1 MAALRLTA
9 SRRIPPVVRKLLP
22 WLAAWWTF
30 QLVVGGIVRLVALR
44 KNEGDETS
52 TSIRRL
58 QALGPVELR
67 PTNPSLTR
75 VRIGLVMAG
84 GVLDLTTLPRVPG
97 GIDVT
102 IRAVMGGMAVQVPPG
117 WRVWWRFRGIGGIGA
132 DGPVVRARDEVGA
145 DVRLH
150 VVTVLGGLGIESSG

>member
-1 MAALRLTA
+1 MRT
-9 SRRIPPVVRKLLP
+9 SRSVPPVVRKVLR

-30 QLVVGGIVRLVALR
+30 QLVVGGAVRLLGRR
-44 KNEGDETS
+44 KNQGDETS

-58 QALGPVELR
+58 QSLGPVELR
-67 PTNPSLTR
+67 PTNPSLSR
-75 VRIGLVMAG
+75 VRIDLVMAG
-84 GVLDLTTLPRVPG
+84 GVLDLTALPRVPG

-102 IRAVMGGMAVQVPPG
+102 VRAVMGGLAVQVPPG

-150 VVTVLGGLGIESSG
+150 VVTVMGGLGIESAA

>member
-1 MAALRLTA
+1 MRTK
-9 SRRIPPVVRKLLP
+9 RPIPPAVRKVLP
-22 WLAAWWTF
+22 WLAVWWTL
-30 QLVVGGIVRLVALR
+30 QLVLGGVLRLVARR

-67 PTNPSLTR
+67 PTNPALTR
-75 VRIGLVMAG
+75 VRIDLVMAG
-84 GVLDLTTLPRVPG
+84 GVLDLTALPRVPG

-102 IRAVMGGMAVQVPPG
+102 VRAVLGGMAVQVPPG

-132 DGPVVRARDEVGA
+132 DGPVVRARDEAGA

-150 VVTVLGGLGIESSG
+150 VRCAFGGLGIESAG

>member
-1 MAALRLTA
+1 MPTKK
-9 SRRIPPVVRKLLP
+9 SIPPVVRKVLRG
-22 WLAAWWTF
+22 LAAWWTF
-30 QLVVGGIVRLVALR
+30 QLVAGGVVRLVARR

-67 PTNPSLTR
+67 PTNPALSR
-75 VRIGLVMAG
+75 VRIDLVMAG
-84 GVLDLTTLPRVPG
+84 GVLDLTALPRVPG

-102 IRAVMGGMAVQVPPG
+102 VRAVMGGMAVRVPPG
-117 WRVWWRFRGIGGIGA
+117 WRVWWRLRGIGGIGA
-132 DGPVVRARDEVGA
+132 GGPVVRAREEAGA

-150 VVTVLGGLGIESSG
+150 VLAVAGGLGIESAG

>member
-1 MAALRLTA
+1 MAAPRLI
-9 SRRIPPVVRKLLP
+9 SSPRIPPAVRKVLP
-22 WLAAWWTF
+22 WLAAWWTL
-30 QLVVGGIVRLVALR
+30 QLVLGGVLRLVARR

-52 TSIRRL
+52 SSIRRL

-67 PTNPSLTR
+67 PTNPALTR
-75 VRIGLVMAG
+75 VRIDLVMAG
-84 GVLDLTTLPRVPG
+84 GVLDLTALPRVPG

-102 IRAVMGGMAVQVPPG
+102 VRAVLGGMAVQVPPG

-132 DGPVVRARDEVGA
+132 DGPVVRARDEAGA

-150 VVTVLGGLGIESSG
+150 VRCAFGGLGIESAG